1 MQNKKKAITGSAL
14 AISVLVIAQLVSQI
28 LASTFMTIGFP
39 AWICNILAGVLY
51 AGTVY
56 GIFMLWLERK
66 EELALSNFG
75 MPKFHIEG
83 RWLFKGLLLPA
94 VVVAVYLLMVP
105 GEYVISRMGEEEAL
119 QRFSAGIFYTGIAA
133 GFVEEMVF
141 RGLILHLVEKAW
153 SRRTAIFVPSVLFGF
168 VHILGND
175 YSLGSSFLVVLA
187 GTMAGVMFSLIAL
200 ESGSVWNSGIV
211 HCLWNIVILGG
222 FLSIGKAA
230 DGTSFVSYILHTSSF
245 ALTGGDFGIE
255 SSVIALLGYMI
266 AAGSAIRRRK

>member
-1 MQNKKKAITGSAL
+1 MQNKKKAITSSAV

-28 LASTFMTIGFP
+28 LASTFLTIGFP

-105 GEYVISRMGEEEAL
+105 GEYVISQMGEEEAL

-141 RGLILHLVEKAW
+141 RGVILHLVEKAW
-153 SRRTAIFVPSVLFGF
+153 SRRTAIFVSSVLFGF

-187 GTMAGVMFSLIAL
+187 GTVAGVMFSLIAL

-222 FLSIGKAA
+222 FLTIGEAA

-255 SSVIALLGYMI
+255 SSAIALLGYMI